1 MKTKRLKYNCVA
13 CRKARTKC
21 DRSAPVC
28 RRCKR
33 LGLACVSV
41 AVKVGRPTAE
51 SQEQTDQLYQDAKNL
66 VEESKKD
73 TGPAKMIKNS
83 ILQEVNLKGT
93 NVKTGGAVHN
103 AVQAWCKHWLWI
115 ATRRKSV
122 FLMSE
127 ALSLA
132 ATFKIPFDCISEIM
146 QKTNNKS
153 LLKFEPWVRFSELSN
168 VSLRSLIPD
177 KTIKECYDTTSITR
191 VTSYGRSLFLV
202 SPKMEEYINEKE
214 ANEMWCNNSGD
225 VFAKIMTAPSLR
237 SLLKS
242 LGKMLFKNDT
252 IPHVFDKSIGETR
265 TYTLKKIL
273 KEHAFIN
280 RHGTI
285 VTKRACA
292 TFLLSLDGEY
302 YQTSIT
308 ILGNSSVADD
318 EISNVGKRK
327 RSLLLEEWQKDNDS
341 WKHKLAKHESNE
353 ERVDNDFDIGI
364 IESFPSNVVAE
375 KTTSLF
381 PEFDGDTFDFDA
393 PLPEFQ

>member
-153 LLKFEPWVRFSELSN
+153 FH
-168 VSLRSLIPD
+168 
-177 KTIKECYDTTSITR
+177 
-191 VTSYGRSLFLV
+191 LFL
-202 SPKMEEYINEKE
+202 
-214 ANEMWCNNSGD
+214 
-225 VFAKIMTAPSLR
+225 
-237 SLLKS
+237 
-242 LGKMLFKNDT
+242 
-252 IPHVFDKSIGETR
+252 FD
-265 TYTLKKIL
+265 
-273 KEHAFIN
+273 N
-280 RHGTI
+280 
-285 VTKRACA
+285 
-292 TFLLSLDGEY
+292 
-302 YQTSIT
+302 
-308 ILGNSSVADD
+308 
-318 EISNVGKRK
+318 
-327 RSLLLEEWQKDNDS
+327 
-341 WKHKLAKHESNE
+341 
-353 ERVDNDFDIGI
+353 
-364 IESFPSNVVAE
+364 
-375 KTTSLF
+375 
-381 PEFDGDTFDFDA
+381 
-393 PLPEFQ
+393 